1 MKASAVHL
9 SAANFSINFMGFAA
23 DICSAHGG
31 NQTGKAA
38 LIKLRQVYNLEHG
51 VILIKI
57 SKKPTYQR
65 KLVSSLG
72 EISVSLFD
80 APTLSFLIAAWREY
94 KG

>member
-1 MKASAVHL
+1 MKASAVYL

-57 SKKPTYQR
+57 SKNRHT
-65 KLVSSLG
+65 SLRWYD
-72 EISVSLFD
+72 EFVRFYEKCNCVEVLN
-80 APTLSFLIAAWREY
+80 
-94 KG
+94 